1 MRGVISPKLV
11 IFDCDGTLIDSQHMI
26 VAAMTDAFAAEG
38 MSAPT
43 RDHVVGVVGL
53 SLDIAIAHL
62 VPEGSDLDRVER
74 LADAYKQSFADR
86 RRRAE
91 HIEPLYDGVRETLEM
106 LAARDDVVLAIA
118 TGKSRRGVDVV
129 LEREGLRD
137 FFASIQTA
145 DNHPSKPHPSMIMTA
160 MIETG
165 ASAADTVMIGDTTYD
180 IQMAL
185 AAGTAAIG
193 VSWGYHAEAAL
204 RSAGAHEVTPD
215 CAALERALDRILFQ
229 RLTA

>member
-1 MRGVISPKLV
+1 MTGAGPKLV

-38 MSAPT
+38 LNVPT
-43 RDHVVGVVGL
+43 RDRVVGVVGL

-74 LADAYKQSFADR
+74 LADAYKQSFAER

-91 HIEPLYDGVRETLEM
+91 HIEPLYEGVRETLEM
-106 LAARDDVVLAIA
+106 LAARDGVVLAIA

-137 FFASIQTA
+137 FFSSIQTA

-160 MIETG
+160 MVETG

-180 IQMAL
+180 IEMAL
-185 AAGTAAIG
+185 AAGTSSIG
-193 VSWGYHAEAAL
+193 VSWGYHAETAL
-204 RSAGAHEVTPD
+204 RSAGAHEITHD
-215 CAALERALDRILFQ
+215 CAALERALDRIIFQ